1 MEFPKYLNYED
12 FKEFF
17 LIDFEVE
24 KNKGET
30 LLKYSHKLLKIYLD
44 WKDYTRSHLSN
55 EQVNQLF
62 KIVCKGTIYE
72 NYDLFDSDNT
82 DNELALQVFYI
93 NIMFKEL
100 DLIQI
105 IDYLKNEIEKEKI
118 NILRFQ
124 GTSQLQQLQDT
135 EPEPLTKKQVQK
147 IGLLIRSGIVDFLR
161 EKNPNISNNQIASF
175 IDLLSKEPLKQSSI
189 NPHLSKT
196 NSKYAIQNQQDKN
209 DLDFILTKYGI
220 SPQSE

>member
-124 GTSQLQQLQDT
+124 GTTQKEIA
-135 EPEPLTKKQVQK
+135 EPANITHSTHEYTDEITQNKYSVPQK
-147 IGLLIRSGIVDFLR
+147 IKILDML
-161 EKNPNISNNQIASF
+161 NIKGWLMDKHNFTTFQIEE
-175 IDLLSKEPLKQSSI
+175 LLSDLFDRTDKTIRNSFSDSKHENTAQQYLEGLK
-189 NPHLSKT
+189 KV
-196 NSKYAIQNQQDKN
+196 KAKR
-209 DLDFILTKYGI
+209 
-220 SPQSE
+220 